1 MSEVRKFKFVSPGI
15 FLREIDNSQLP
26 AIAPE
31 VGPVFIGR
39 ARKGPANRPYTV
51 QSFSEFVD
59 VFGDPVAGGSGGDY
73 FREGNIAGPTYG
85 AYATQAYLDAQVGP
99 VTYVRM
105 LGESNPDN
113 DGTANAVAGW
123 NTNQEFSGDQDL
135 DVRRQ
140 KGGAYGLFVHASSSA
155 ISSTRRGTMTG
166 SLAAIFYCNSGSSIV
181 LSGGAPA
188 ATADVAEVNVSG
200 AATVIASD
208 STMNFTA
215 MVMNDLGDELLK
227 TEFNFNRNSDKYIR
241 KVFNT
246 NPTTVNSDITNTA
259 ILSEGEPRYWLGE
272 TYESYLFEKLGT
284 DTGKVFG
291 FIAAINSGSTTF
303 TSAGSNQWADRQT
316 SYINPRTGWF
326 FSQDLVSVGGAGRST
341 YDARN
346 MTKLFRFHG
355 RDGGEYIQENY
366 KISIQDIKSS
376 PNDFDTYG
384 SFTVVIR
391 AASDSDA
398 KPVIIERF
406 SECNLN
412 PQSQNYVARKIGDR
426 YVEWDYNDGRM
437 REYGEFANLSEI
449 VRIEMN
455 PDINGIDS
463 RLLPFGVFG
472 PPRPPGF
479 MVLSG
484 SSQGEAGNGPTRNVV
499 PLLGD
504 AWQTLLVTGSVEQA
518 SASYSYVEGTGSV
531 AIPFIRDSLGS
542 DVAETQFMEIQTH
555 VLGASWAAGNQH
567 TASLYYPSTLT
578 RLSSSDHGSSSPTEA
593 FWGLQTNYWT
603 SGRTSTV
610 FDRGY
615 RDYLRGLPLAEDSRF
630 GSLTGAPTNNQY
642 SWIFTLDDIVVPDGK
657 VGKSYWM
664 SGSRS
669 GVSKENAVSVGDS
682 VTSAS
687 YQAVIDAGL
696 AKFTSPLFG
705 GFDGFDITEKEP
717 LRDGFLTDTTT
728 TQTSINNYGFN
739 TVEKAINTVKDPEF
753 VEMNMLSV
761 PGIVNENLTQ
771 KVLNICEDRGD
782 ALGVIDLRGVYL
794 PFTENSNDF
803 KSRVNATSLD
813 GVITAL
819 RDRAINS
826 SYGCTYFPWVQ
837 IRDSITGQFL
847 WAPPSVAAVGTMA
860 SSERA
865 SEVWFAPAGFNRG
878 GLSNG
883 GAAGIPV
890 TAVTQKL
897 TSDERD
903 KLYEANINPIATF
916 PSEGIVIFG
925 QKTLQVTPSALDR
938 INVRR
943 LMIFIKKEISRI
955 ASGILFDQNV
965 PATWARFTNQAEPL
979 LASVKAR
986 MGLTEFRVVLD
997 ETTTT
1002 PDLVD
1007 RNILYAK
1014 IFLKPARAIEFI
1026 AIDFNITRTG
1036 AAFTD

>member
-1 MSEVRKFKFVSPGI
+1 MSDVRKFKFVSPGI

-26 AIAPE
+26 AVAPE

-51 QSFSEFVD
+51 ESFSEFVD
-59 VFGDPVAGGSGGDY
+59 VFGAPQAGGGGGDY

-85 AYATQAYLDAQVGP
+85 VYAAQAYLDAQVGP

-105 LGESNPDN
+105 LGEQNPAN
-113 DGTANAVAGW
+113 NGTSDATAGW
-123 NTNQEFSGDQDL
+123 NTAQEFSGDQDL

-140 KGGAYGLFVHASSSA
+140 KGGAYGLFVHESSSA
-155 ISSTRRGTMTG
+155 TSATTRGTMTG
-166 SLAAIFYCNSGSSIV
+166 SLAAIFYCNSGSSII

-188 ATADVAEVNVSG
+188 ATADVAEIDVSG

-208 STMNFTA
+208 STMTFTG
-215 MVMNDLGDELLK
+215 MVMDDVGNELLK

-246 NPTTVNSDITNTA
+246 NPTTVNSTITNTA
-259 ILSEGEPRYWLGE
+259 LLSEGEPRYWLGE
-272 TYESYLFEKLGT
+272 TYESYLFDKLGT

-291 FIAAINSGSTTF
+291 FIAAINSGSTSLV
-303 TSAGSNQWADRQT
+303 SAGTNQWADRKT
-316 SYINPRTGWF
+316 GFINPRTGWF
-326 FSQDLVSVGGAGRST
+326 FSQDLTSVGGAGNAA

-376 PNDFDTYG
+376 TNDFDTYG
-384 SFTVVIR
+384 SFTVVVR
-391 AASDSDA
+391 AANDSDS
-398 KPVIIERF
+398 KPNIIERF

-426 YVEWDYNDGRM
+426 YVEWDYDDRRT
-437 REYGEFANLSEI
+437 REYGEFANRSEI
-449 VRIEMN
+449 IRIEMN
-455 PDINGIDS
+455 PDINSIDT

-484 SSQGEAGNGPTRNVV
+484 SSRAHQDGGGTRNIV

-504 AWQTLLVTGSVEQA
+504 AWQTSTITGTLDQA
-518 SASYSYVEGTGSV
+518 APSYSYVEGTGSV
-531 AIPFIRDSLGS
+531 AIPFIRDSLSS
-542 DVAETQFMEIQTH
+542 DVAATQFMEIQTH

-567 TASLYYPSTLT
+567 TASLYFPTTLT
-578 RLSSSDHGSSSPTEA
+578 RLSASDHGTTVRDA
-593 FWGLQTNYWT
+593 YWGLQTNYWT
-603 SGRTSTV
+603 SGRTSTT
-610 FDRGY
+610 FDLGY
-615 RDYLRGLPLAEDSRF
+615 RDYLRGLPLDEASRF
-630 GSLTGAPTNNQY
+630 GSLTGEPSNNEY
-642 SWIFTLDDIVVPDGK
+642 SWIFTLDDLVAADGTY
-657 VGKSYWM
+657 YWM

-669 GVSKENAVSVGDS
+669 GVSRENATTVGDS
-682 VTSAS
+682 ITSAS
-687 YQAVIDAGL
+687 YQAALDAGL
-696 AKFTSPLFG
+696 GQFTSPMFG
-705 GFDGFDITEKEP
+705 GFDGYDITEKDP
-717 LRDGFLTDTTT
+717 FRDGFMS
-728 TQTSINNYGFN
+728 TSATVINNYAYN
-739 TVEKAINTVKDPEF
+739 TVDKALNSVKDPEV

-761 PGIVNENLTQ
+761 PGVVNENLTQ
-771 KVLNICEDRGD
+771 KVIDVCEDRGD
-782 ALGVIDLRGVYL
+782 ALGVIDLRGIYK
-794 PFTENSNDF
+794 PFTETYDDY
-803 KSRVNATSLD
+803 KTRVTATSLD
-813 GVITAL
+813 GVVTAL
-819 RDRAINS
+819 RDRSINS
-826 SYGCTYFPWVQ
+826 SYGCAYYPWVQ
-837 IRDSITGQFL
+837 IRDTLTGQFL
-847 WAPPSVAAVGTMA
+847 WVPPSIPAIGTMA

-878 GLSNG
+878 GLSKN
-883 GAAGIPV
+883 GAAGLPV
-890 TAVTQKL
+890 VAVTEKL
-897 TSDERD
+897 SSSDRD
-903 KLYEANINPIATF
+903 KLYEANINPIASF

-938 INVRR
+938 VNVRR

-955 ASGILFDQNV
+955 AAGILFDQNV
-965 PATWARFTNQAEPL
+965 PATWQRFTSQAEPL

-1002 PDLVD
+1002 PDLID